1 MIERTKNNKV
11 EVKTV
16 QWKHNGS
23 FKKGF
28 CIFRT
33 GCEGNNVNADNV
45 IKQNIPLSVAKKN
58 NMFSCHRCIK
68 MFGNKS
74 KLDRH
79 MRVHTGEKT
88 CDNNTVQ

>member
-28 CIFRT
+28 CIFRI
-33 GCEGNNVNADNV
+33 GCEGNNVKADNV
-45 IKQNIPLSVAKKN
+45 IKQNIVAA
-58 NMFSCHRCIK
+58 
-68 MFGNKS
+68 
-74 KLDRH
+74 
-79 MRVHTGEKT
+79 V
-88 CDNNTVQ
+88 